1 LLLVNRAVGSE
12 AKQVLWQSQH
22 FIIDSTAFAVD
33 YLLLG
38 MSDGCRQITRLTVT
52 KSGPMIATNFY
63 KLLGV
68 ATRLRCLTV
77 TLPST
82 VRMPLEEHIDR
93 HYASLLLY
101 LAAKGTQR
109 EETLRRLDT
118 VCFEIG
124 PLQRSFLNSK
134 GEPYKTMTPELTDW
148 CKRRIRKR
156 LLKQFPQ

>member
-1 LLLVNRAVGSE
+1 LVNRAVGSE

-22 FIIDSTAFAVD
+22 FIIDSMAFAVD

-38 MSDGCRQITRLTVT
+38 MSDGCRHITRLTVT

-63 KLLGV
+63 KLLSV
-68 ATRLRCLTV
+68 ATRLHCLTV

-101 LAAKGTQR
+101 LAPRGIQR
-109 EETLRRLDT
+109 EEAMRRLDT

-124 PLQRSFLNSK
+124 PSQRSVLDKK
-134 GEPYKTMTPELTDW
+134 GEPITVMTPELNDW
-148 CKRRIRKR
+148 CRKR
-156 LLKQFPQ
+156 VRDQLLTRFSQ